1 MVIVRYKCGLG
12 NQLFQFA
19 AGTALA
25 RRLGA
30 PAACDLRW
38 FDGANRKRQRRDRR
52 DYLLP
57 ELGLI
62 LPEAPRA
69 KVDAYYPKWWQRWL
83 GRTPPGTLLAQ
94 DHRPLLDEYRSAS
107 GEVCLDGYWQG
118 EAFFAEA
125 KEAMAAALLAQPP
138 RRAETAQWIAALQ
151 EPGAIA
157 VHVRRGD
164 YAHSASPREL
174 LGPLDNAYYRRAVAA
189 LGGTKAVVFTDDPA
203 WCRRSF
209 DPGVPFA
216 CVEHPDS
223 AAGTIDDLLAMG
235 HARAAVIAN
244 STFSWWGA
252 WIATQRGA
260 RVAAPARWFNDRKFA
275 GWERLLDV
283 PGWQWL

>member
-12 NQLFQFA
+12 NQLFQYA

-25 RRLGA
+25 RRLGT
-30 PAACDLRW
+30 AACCDLRW

-57 ELGLI
+57 ELGFT

-69 KVDAYYPKWWQRWL
+69 DVDAYYPKWWQRWL
-83 GRTPPGTLLAQ
+83 GRKVPGTLLTQ
-94 DHRPLLDEYRSAS
+94 DHRPLLAEFLAVTGDA
-107 GEVCLDGYWQG
+107 CLDGYWQG
-118 EAFFAEA
+118 EPFFAAA
-125 KEAMAAALLAQPP
+125 KADVAAALLAQQP
-138 RRAETAQWIAALQ
+138 RRAETNEWIAALQ

-174 LGPLDNAYYRRAVAA
+174 LGPLDDAYYRRAIAA
-189 LGGTKAVVFTDDPA
+189 LGGTQAVVLTDDPA
-203 WCRRSF
+203 WCRAEF
-209 DPGVPFA
+209 DPGVPFT
-216 CVEHPDS
+216 CIEHPDT
-223 AAGTIDDLLAMG
+223 AAGTIDDLLTMG
-235 HARAAVIAN
+235 HARGVAIAN

-260 RVAAPARWFNDRKFA
+260 RVVAPARWFNNRTYA
-275 GWERLLDV
+275 NWELHLHV